1 MGRGGDGGG
10 RVRKLIRGTA
20 HYAENAGHT
29 QGRFGSGTNNR
40 WRGVSV
46 FKKPGESAS
55 RKSLGNTTI
64 TSTYTFQPDFGP
76 YMMYEPEREVMRKVL
91 ARRELDSGYAKRRKQ
106 RLVRRQ
112 ERRREEEDEVPFYTA
127 HDPTICA
134 EMARRMNLRSAP
146 SECSRERI
154 AGWSDAF
161 AFPHKDAKSNAA
173 RPPCKPTSPLSRRRL
188 CAGMPVDNEAPPGFV
203 DRKYVI
209 QQPPTPPKPKD
220 ALYFKTRREQRKPP
234 ALEKPRKLPNLRQK
248 SRVSAR
254 QSPRLVRDKHRPPS
268 RDYVRE
274 HVDHRFDAKL
284 SYARTHVKDHASPRL
299 LHGDHGHD
307 VPDFVAENARGR
319 LAPDLDQDA
328 RVDDHAAPGVLHHH
342 RASPPAGANPR
353 GAAPSYDRARAVVDD
368 RGGKIVHHAPR
379 DFVGEKVDAATD
391 PNLLDARAK
400 VEDRVDRAMVHLCN
414 PTDHDYVHENAHPTV
429 VSDRQVEVTKMQEK
443 VSHISGKLDE
453 KKKLF
458 GVEPAAPRPPP
469 PKTRGYR

>member
-146 SECSRERI
+146 SECSLERI

-299 LHGDHGHD
+299 LHGDHGHE
-307 VPDFVAENARGR
+307 VPDFVADRRFPPLSKSRRGTPAETR
-319 LAPDLDQDA
+319 SSGSS
-328 RVDDHAAPGVLHHH
+328 R
-342 RASPPAGANPR
+342 RASRRPSRCRTCPRRCPPRRRSPG
-353 GAAPSYDRARAVVDD
+353 PSCASRSWARW
-368 RGGKIVHHAPR
+368 RSR
-379 DFVGEKVDAATD
+379 
-391 PNLLDARAK
+391 R
-400 VEDRVDRAMVHLCN
+400 
-414 PTDHDYVHENAHPTV
+414 
-429 VSDRQVEVTKMQEK
+429 S
-443 VSHISGKLDE
+443 SS
-453 KKKLF
+453 
-458 GVEPAAPRPPP
+458 RP
-469 PKTRGYR
+469 